1 LGSEAWNQR
10 GVVSEEQE
18 VRRLWDF
25 GEREACVACIC
36 VCLRQRVQF
45 SKYEKL
51 LKSLWQ
57 FFLTITDL

>member
-1 LGSEAWNQR
+1 
-10 GVVSEEQE
+10 VSEEQE